1 MILSRSCTTKYE
13 WHLFLVVVTLFNPFK
28 GKCFRCIVVQE
39 IGIPSISLFSLI
51 DQFVMLNS
59 PLLPSTP
66 CCRTVDGMGG
76 IYLAEATTVS
86 YFQQTFVWQ
95 PSIRPSFYP
104 CVQQI
109 KNFVNQK
116 FSSVEGIFEKKTSPE
131 VRYVEYLVG
140 VQLRYLS
147 IYCLRKRILYFQN
160 MPLGGAFFEAC
171 QCFIPR
177 REMRSI
183 SSRGPIVFTYVLSPE
198 GRCVAYPV
206 GVQLRLFPF
215 IEFWVRR
222 GILDF
227 KNR

>member
-1 MILSRSCTTKYE
+1 
-13 WHLFLVVVTLFNPFK
+13 
-28 GKCFRCIVVQE
+28 
-39 IGIPSISLFSLI
+39 
-51 DQFVMLNS
+51 MLNS

-177 REMRSI
+177 REIRSI
-183 SSRGPIVFTYVLSPE
+183 SSIGPIDTLSIYCLRKRIFDFQNMPLGE
-198 GRCVAYPV
+198 AFFEPCQCFIWWGGPRQENQKTEIRKAKERKIKRKKKENKEMPF
-206 GVQLRLFPF
+206 QLELYAPNLPG
-215 IEFWVRR
+215 IQPRR
-222 GILDF
+222 RF
-227 KNR
+227 FF

>member
-177 REMRSI
+177 REI
-183 SSRGPIVFTYVLSPE
+183 PKGD
-198 GRCVAYPV
+198 A
-206 GVQLRLFPF
+206 
-215 IEFWVRR
+215 
-222 GILDF
+222 
-227 KNR
+227 

>member
-1 MILSRSCTTKYE
+1 
-13 WHLFLVVVTLFNPFK
+13 
-28 GKCFRCIVVQE
+28 
-39 IGIPSISLFSLI
+39 
-51 DQFVMLNS
+51 MLNS

-206 GVQLRLFPF
+206 GVQLFLLMFYFGLGNELWKKKVTQVVWFWPSFFLKIFYSDPQLDLNVKPTRTTWVTFFFSKF
-215 IEFWVRR
+215 IS
-222 GILDF
+222 
-227 KNR
+227 